1 MAILAWFNLN
11 EPKREKFELGY
22 RNLSLLWETLHPDK
36 FLVDHEPSYL
46 WLTRLWLYYV
56 KSFYPAGQRFEMDPA
71 DGAKTRE
78 LIRQHVDVDQ
88 LRRDI
93 PTYVLDADYLTK
105 IKDEPPDSKALDI
118 EAMLAAERRSE

>member
-56 KSFYPAGQRFEMDPA
+56 KSFYPAGQKFE
-71 DGAKTRE
+71 T
-78 LIRQHVDVDQ
+78 
-88 LRRDI
+88 
-93 PTYVLDADYLTK
+93 
-105 IKDEPPDSKALDI
+105 
-118 EAMLAAERRSE
+118 